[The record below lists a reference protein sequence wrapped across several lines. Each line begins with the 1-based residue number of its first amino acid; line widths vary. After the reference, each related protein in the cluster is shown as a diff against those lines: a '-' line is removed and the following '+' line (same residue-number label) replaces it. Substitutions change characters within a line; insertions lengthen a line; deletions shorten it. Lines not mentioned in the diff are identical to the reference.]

1 MEQTDVLIVGAG
13 PVGIELALHLKK
25 LGIDYLHLEAGP
37 LGRTLQELWPRNTRF
52 LSGPDEICLPGYP
65 IDSPA
70 QDRPT
75 AEEYLAYLRSVVRH
89 AALDV
94 RTYEKVTQIQS
105 GEGGFE
111 LTSLRHGVQRRIA
124 SKRLVLATG
133 DMHRPR
139 LLEVPGRDL
148 PHVHHAFQDPGVY
161 FGCEVLIVGGL
172 NSAVE
177 AAIRLFHVGARV
189 YLSYRRDALDSQ
201 RISHKLLPIA
211 QTLIDKGHIHF
222 LPRTAVVE
230 ITPEKTFLAPTGADH
245 DPTEGR
251 RIVKQP
257 DFLLPL
263 IGFEAD
269 ISLML
274 QAGVKFETPNSPPH
288 LDKDTME
295 TNVAGLYIAGTASAG
310 NTYGHEE
317 FIETSHPHV
326 QRIVRHLR
334 EQMEV

>member
-13 PVGIELALHLKK
+13 PIGIELALHLKK

-37 LGRTLQELWPRNTRF
+37 LGRTLQELWPPNTRF

-65 IDSPA
+65 FDSPA

-75 AEEYLAYLRSVVRH
+75 AEEYLAYLRGVVRH
-89 AALDV
+89 ARLEI
-94 RTYEKVTQIQS
+94 RTHEKVTQVQS

-111 LTSLRHGVQRRIA
+111 LTSLRHGVQRRIGC
-124 SKRLVLATG
+124 KRLVLATG

-139 LLEVPGRDL
+139 LLDVPGRDL
-148 PHVHHAFQDPGVY
+148 PHVHHTLQDPGVY

-177 AAIRLFHVGARV
+177 AAIRLFHIGARV
-189 YLSYRRDALDSQ
+189 SLSYRRDALDSQ

-211 QTLIDKGHIHF
+211 ETLIDKGHIHF

-230 ITPEKTFLAPTGADH
+230 ITPDKTLLAPTAADH
-245 DPTEGR
+245 DPTDAP
-251 RIVKQP
+251 RITRTP
-257 DFLLPL
+257 DFVLPL

-274 QAGVKFETPNSPPH
+274 QAGVAFETPNSPPQ
-288 LDKDTME
+288 LNKGTME
-295 TNVAGLYIAGTASAG
+295 TDVPGLYIAGTASAG

-326 QRIVRHLR
+326 ERIVGHLR
-334 EQMEV
+334 ERMEV